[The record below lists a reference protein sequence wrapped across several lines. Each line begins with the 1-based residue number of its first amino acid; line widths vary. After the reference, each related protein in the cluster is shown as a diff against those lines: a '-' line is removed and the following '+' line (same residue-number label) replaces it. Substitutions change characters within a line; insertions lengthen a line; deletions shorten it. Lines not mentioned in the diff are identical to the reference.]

1 MLSLVVAAGFRV
13 AAWALAVSVVAGLG
27 AVAEA
32 QTVRVTHGNDEVV
45 AEGDFEA
52 LPESVEALGNPEQS
66 AAREDEGISDEARIG
81 LEIGAAV
88 GTTGLL
94 ATGAYF
100 FAQAQEESC
109 VPEGCEVDPM
119 FLAIALGTAVA
130 TALVPLAV
138 LATGNATGL
147 EGNYADTILGYVSG
161 LVVAVLFSSLGS
173 GPGGDA
179 FLYPAL
185 VMGSVFPVAGAIL
198 AYEASTM
205 PEIGARR
212 TTGQLRF

>member
-13 AAWALAVSVVAGLG
+13 AACALAMNVVAGLG

-32 QTVRVTHGNDEVV
+32 QSVRVTHGNEEV
-45 AEGDFEA
+45 ASEGDFEE
-52 LPESVEALGNPEQS
+52 LPESVEGLGNPERS
-66 AAREDEGISDEARIG
+66 LGAEDDRISDGARIG

-94 ATGAYF
+94 AMGAYF
-100 FAQAQEESC
+100 IGNAQQESC
-109 VPEGCEVDPM
+109 VAEGCEIDPM
-119 FLAIALGTAVA
+119 FLAVALGTALA

-138 LATGNATGL
+138 LATGNAAGL
-147 EGNYADTILGYVSG
+147 EGNYADTILGYISG
-161 LVVAVLFSSLGS
+161 LVVAVLFSSMGS

-185 VMGSVFPVAGAIL
+185 ALGTVFPVAGAIL

-205 PEIGARR
+205 PEVGAR